1 MSADVEDNGPES
13 EGSGFQGKNLR
24 ELMDIVQGLYLQLSS
39 VLLQKRTRQVAH
51 SSKKGQ
57 DIDVARSL
65 KSFIDANLSNQ
76 PKAQTPPGNFA
87 DFTAAESSRE
97 NEMKTQSTAVS
108 DLMPNELSDYL
119 KGHNPDADSQHPLAR
134 RMRTSTLEHFSRSIQ
149 LAREGDREGA
159 FKHAEYAENAIRIA
173 CEYMSD
179 SDCEA
184 LQSELV
190 DRVSGTR
197 LNAAQGDPQEG
208 PLR

>member
-13 EGSGFQGKNLR
+13 ERSGFQGQNLK

-39 VLLQKRTRQVAH
+39 ALLHKRTRQVAH

-57 DIDVARSL
+57 AIDVARSL
-65 KSFIDANLSNQ
+65 KSFIDTNLGNQ
-76 PKAQTPPGNFA
+76 PKGQTPPENNPRPRVA
-87 DFTAAESSRE
+87 DSSSE
-97 NEMKTQSTAVS
+97 NEAKTPSTAVS
-108 DLMPNELSDYL
+108 DLMPNELSDHL
-119 KGHNPDADSQHPLAR
+119 KGHIPDNDSEHPLAR
-134 RMRTSTLEHFSRSIQ
+134 KMRKSTLEHFSRSIQ

-190 DRVSGTR
+190 ERVSGTSS
-197 LNAAQGDPQEG
+197 NTAQPDPPEG